1 MLSHTLP
8 TVLALLFAVVLFT
21 TVARRLRLPYPSLL
35 ALGGLLMAIVPG
47 LPRMQLAPDVVLLVF
62 LPPLL
67 FGAGWRIPWREF
79 VEQAR
84 PISVLAI
91 GLVLFTTV
99 GIGLAA
105 HALDPS
111 LPLGA
116 AFVLGAIV
124 SPTDPLAAS
133 AVARQVRLPRQIIT
147 ILEGESL
154 ANDATG
160 LVVYRI
166 AVGAVVAGSF
176 GVFHGAAIFVL
187 LAVGGVATG
196 LVIGFVSVQLQRLV
210 EDPPIEFALQLLTAY
225 AAYLAAE
232 RVGFSGV
239 FAAAAAGLLVGHHW
253 SYALGARSRL
263 QAVAVWDTLD
273 FLLNAVLFL
282 LLGLQLPVVLSEVRD
297 SDLGRLALTGVGVS
311 ILAIA
316 LRMGWMFAGALL
328 SRLRPLVARLRPGAS
343 RGGGQVQ
350 PANVI
355 ALLGWSGMRGVLS
368 LATALAVPQTTES
381 GAPFPGRAS
390 ILFCAF
396 CVIAVTLIV
405 QGLPM
410 PYIIRWLRIA
420 RDEPRHEAD
429 RLARIRT
436 ARAAHDRLEQLIA
449 EGDELTRALAADL
462 QERYRKLLE
471 HFEAE
476 ATAGNSAR
484 VQAEIIRLRKELT
497 LAQRHALLDLH
508 QRRLIDDDT
517 FRRIERE
524 LDLEEQSW

>member
-1 MLSHTLP
+1 MLPRSLP
-8 TVLALLFAVVLFT
+8 TVLGLLFAVVLFT

-35 ALGGLLMAIVPG
+35 ALAGLVMAVIPG
-47 LPRMQLAPDVVLLVF
+47 LPRMELEPDVVLVVF

-79 VEQAR
+79 VQHLR
-84 PISVLAI
+84 PISVLAV

-105 HALDPS
+105 HALDPT

-116 AFVLGAIV
+116 AMVLGAIV

-166 AVGAVVAGSF
+166 AIGAVATGSF
-176 GVFHGAAIFVL
+176 SVLGGVWTFVL
-187 LAVGGVATG
+187 MATGGVATG
-196 LVIGFVSVQLQRLV
+196 LIVGFISVQLQRAV
-210 EDPPIEFALQLLTAY
+210 DDPPIEFALQLLTGY
-225 AAYLAAE
+225 AAYLPAE

-239 FAAAAAGLLVGHHW
+239 FAAAAAGLLCGHYW

-273 FLLNAVLFL
+273 FILNAVLFL
-282 LLGLQLPVVLSEVRD
+282 LLGLQLPVVLSQAGD
-297 SDLGRLALTGVGVS
+297 SDLRRLVIAGIGVS
-311 ILAIA
+311 LLAIA
-316 LRMGWMFAGALL
+316 LRMGWMFAGALV
-328 SRLRPLVARLRPGAS
+328 SRLRPAES
-343 RGGGQVQ
+343 RAGERVR

-368 LATALAVPQTTES
+368 LATALAVPELTRS
-381 GAPFPGRAS
+381 GMPFPGRAS
-390 ILFCAF
+390 ILFYAF
-396 CVIAVTLIV
+396 CVIGATLIV
-405 QGLPM
+405 QGLSL
-410 PYIIRWLRIA
+410 PYVIRWLRIP
-420 RDEPRHEAD
+420 RDEPRHEED

-436 ARAAHDRLEQLIA
+436 ARAARDRLKQLIA
-449 EGDELTRALAADL
+449 HGDELTRALAVDL
-462 QERYRKLLE
+462 HARYQRLLQ

-476 ATAGNSAR
+476 AASGHPGRFLS
-484 VQAEIIRLRKELT
+484 EITRLRGELAH
-497 LAQRHALLDLH
+497 AQRRALLDLH
-508 QRRLIDDDT
+508 HRGLIDDET

-524 LDLEEQSW
+524 LDLEEQSS